1 MSLVRGLTRFEHPFP
16 GLTRFARNRGLTR
29 FACTVKPPFSG
40 KTSQTW
46 EGTSQTWEGVLKTS
60 PSKETDSTIPVLAVW
75 AVCPYLR

>member
-1 MSLVRGLTRFEHPFP
+1 MYHAYAICMSLVRGLTRFEHPFP

-60 PSKETDSTIPVLAVW
+60 QTW
-75 AVCPYLR
+75 